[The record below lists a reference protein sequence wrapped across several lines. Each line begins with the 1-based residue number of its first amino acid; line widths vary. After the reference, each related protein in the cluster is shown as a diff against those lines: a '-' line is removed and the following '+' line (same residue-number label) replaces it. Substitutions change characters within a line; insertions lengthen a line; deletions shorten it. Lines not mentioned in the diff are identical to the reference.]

1 MAEDSDISLR
11 RITSGDFETV
21 VEVIG
26 NPIRRRII
34 QKLSEGPDYTLRLSN
49 ELNINQQLA
58 SKHMKIIRDAE
69 LVDVIRQKSDK
80 GPEKKMF
87 SLNKFYSLQIDFSP
101 RLYNERLISFNN
113 PYLWVDADNF
123 MDRLEN
129 QVNEISEEE
138 CGIDKINP
146 LGQIVQAI
154 DNELESLEKRRARL
168 LYIRNLA
175 MNSSAEALEEVD
187 RRKRQVMQHILNQ
200 GQVSIESISRHLQLR
215 EEIIRDIVNDLERD
229 DLVATMGDMV
239 YLVDL
244 P

>member
-11 RITSGDFETV
+11 RVTRGDFETV

-58 SKHMKIIRDAE
+58 SKHMKIIRNAE

-129 QVNEISEEE
+129 QITEISEEE
-138 CGIDKINP
+138 CGVDKINP

-175 MNSSAEALEEVD
+175 MNSSVEALDELD
-187 RRKRQVMQHILNQ
+187 RRKRQVMQYILNQ
-200 GQVSIESISRHLQLR
+200 GQVSIEAVSRHLQLR
-215 EEIIRDIVNDLERD
+215 EEIIKEIVNDLEKD